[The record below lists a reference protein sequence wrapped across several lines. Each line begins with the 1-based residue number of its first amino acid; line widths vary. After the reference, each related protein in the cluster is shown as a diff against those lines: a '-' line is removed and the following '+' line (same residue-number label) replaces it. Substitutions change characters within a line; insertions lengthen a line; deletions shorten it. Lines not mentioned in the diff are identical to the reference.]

1 MPQPKLGD
9 VAALAGVSPTTVSRV
24 LNNRG
29 YLSEATRT
37 KVYEA
42 MRQLNYRPN
51 AIARSLQGQKSL
63 LVGLVFPTVA
73 NPFYGEMAYR
83 IESHLT
89 TIGYKTILCNSND
102 HPEAEQRYLDML
114 IANQVDGVITGAHS
128 SLVADF
134 PHLGAP
140 IVTIDRA
147 ETGRA
152 PNVRCDNYKGAY
164 QATTLLAERG
174 SRSIAHI
181 TSTLSDHNLRQQG
194 YRAALDRQGL
204 EPLILELGFDTPLQ
218 GQRSLIQDF
227 LTAHPGV
234 DGVFASNDL
243 QASMVLDHARAQG
256 LEVPQDLQIIGFDG
270 APVTRAFLPQLATV
284 EQPIDAIAQRAIA
297 RLLHAISGAE
307 EPLTGED
314 VLPVRVLEGSTL
326 RPAGR

>member
-63 LVGLVFPTVA
+63 LVGLVFPTVS

-102 HPEAEQRYLDML
+102 HPESEQRYLDML

-128 SLVADF
+128 SLVAEF

-140 IVTIDRA
+140 LVTIDRA

-152 PNVRCDNYKGAY
+152 PNIRCDNYDGAY
-164 QATTLLAERG
+164 RASTLLAERG
-174 SRSIAHI
+174 SRNILHI
-181 TSTLSDHNLRQQG
+181 TSTASHHNLRQQG
-194 YRAALDRQGL
+194 YRAALAEHSL
-204 EPLILELGFDTPLQ
+204 TPVVLELGFDTPVDA
-218 GQRSLIQDF
+218 QRTMIADYLG
-227 LTAHPGV
+227 AHPEV

-243 QASMVLDHARAQG
+243 YASMVLDFARETG
-256 LEVPQDLQIIGFDG
+256 ISVPEELQVIGFDG
-270 APVTRAFLPQLATV
+270 APVTRVFLPQLATV
-284 EQPIDAIAQRAIA
+284 QQPIDAIAQRAVA
-297 RLLHAISGAE
+297 RLLHSISGSE
-307 EPLTGED
+307 EPLAGED
-314 VLPVRVLEGSTL
+314 VLPITLVEGGTV
-326 RPAGR
+326 RPA